1 MKHDFNDLILE
12 NLIHDIER
20 YEKRLI
26 IAKEFLEKA
35 KSEGKETKGYD
46 LAKEEYKK
54 QIKNLI
60 EKSSSEIKVLEE
72 YEDQFKEDKEKMGNE
87 KLKN

>member
-1 MKHDFNDLILE
+1 MKYDFNDLILKLE

-46 LAKEEYKK
+46 LAKEEYE
-54 QIKNLI
+54 N
-60 EKSSSEIKVLEE
+60 
-72 YEDQFKEDKEKMGNE
+72 
-87 KLKN
+87 KLKI